1 MPHVLIFKTNVDSE
15 EQLQQAGLLLN
26 ATESVLKW
34 NIDREDIDKVL
45 RVESTL
51 PHISSIMKIMMEAG
65 FACEEL
71 VD

>member
-1 MPHVLIFKTNVDSE
+1 MTHVLIFKTNVESE
-15 EQLQQAGLLLN
+15 EQLQQAGLLLD

-45 RVESTL
+45 RIESTL
-51 PHISSIMKIMMEAG
+51 PHLSDIMKIMVEAG